1 MIEEIQKILDEILT
15 YPPNR
20 KFGIAIYH
28 LTQALEALKN
38 DLLK

>member
-1 MIEEIQKILDEILT
+1 MIEEIQKIIDALNLEI
-15 YPPNR
+15 PSR
-20 KFGIAIYH
+20 KNGIAIHH